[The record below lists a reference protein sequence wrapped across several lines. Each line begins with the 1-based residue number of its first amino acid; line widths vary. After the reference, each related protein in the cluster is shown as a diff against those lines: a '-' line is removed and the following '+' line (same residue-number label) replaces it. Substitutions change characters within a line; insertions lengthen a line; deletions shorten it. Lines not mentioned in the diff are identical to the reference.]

1 MDNNLLE
8 VGYYIDRFNIET
20 EQNLPCGPIYQSE
33 GLAIHVKK
41 HHPETK
47 DSIMLNIPN
56 IISSPD
62 YIGKNPK
69 EPNSIELV
77 KDIGKNTKVWVKLD
91 TKNEYLYVASIFE
104 IKEGKLNNRLNSGRL
119 VLYQVRN

>member
-1 MDNNLLE
+1 MWS
-8 VGYYIDRFNIET
+8 
-20 EQNLPCGPIYQSE
+20 NLPIRRTRYPC
-33 GLAIHVKK
+33 KK
-41 HHPETK
+41 HHPEIK

-77 KDIGKNTKVWVKLD
+77 KDIGKNTKVCVKLD

-119 VLYQVRN
+119 GLV

>member
-1 MDNNLLE
+1 MWS
-8 VGYYIDRFNIET
+8 
-20 EQNLPCGPIYQSE
+20 NLPIRRTRYPC
-33 GLAIHVKK
+33 KK
-41 HHPETK
+41 HHPEIK

-77 KDIGKNTKVWVKLD
+77 KDIGKNTKVCVKLD

-104 IKEGKLNNRLNSGRL
+104 ILLLKNNLEKRCRKW
-119 VLYQVRN
+119 